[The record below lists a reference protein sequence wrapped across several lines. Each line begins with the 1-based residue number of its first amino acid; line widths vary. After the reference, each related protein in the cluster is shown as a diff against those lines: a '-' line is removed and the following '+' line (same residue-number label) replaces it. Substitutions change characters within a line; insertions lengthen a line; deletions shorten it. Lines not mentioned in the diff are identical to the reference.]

1 MSDIIKTAKL
11 MLYAI
16 KDEIKLI
23 ADPNKKSLGN
33 KALRNLLPCSRGM
46 LLKTVGET
54 IEAKNINA
62 PSKKETN
69 MINKF
74 IPVAKKIVILRS
86 TRKAKS
92 IYYARK
98 NVGNNRAIF

>member
-1 MSDIIKTAKL
+1 

-16 KDEIKLI
+16 NDEIRLI
-23 ADPNKKSLGN
+23 ADPNKKSFGN

-74 IPVAKKIVILRS
+74 IPVAKVYLYCHQI
-86 TRKAKS
+86 
-92 IYYARK
+92 
-98 NVGNNRAIF
+98 

>member
-1 MSDIIKTAKL
+1 

-16 KDEIKLI
+16 NDEIRLTEK
-23 ADPNKKSLGN
+23 PNKKSLGN
-33 KALRNLLPCSRGM
+33 NALRNLLPCSRGM
-46 LLKTVGET
+46 FLKTVGAT

-62 PSKKETN
+62 PSKKEIN

-74 IPVAKKIVILRS
+74 ILVAKKIVILRS

-98 NVGNNRAIF
+98 NVGNNQTMI

>member
-1 MSDIIKTAKL
+1 MTNNIKTEKL

-16 KDEIKLI
+16 NDEIILI

-46 LLKTVGET
+46 FLKTVGAT

-62 PSKKETN
+62 PSKKEIN

-74 IPVAKKIVILRS
+74 MLVAKKIVILQS
-86 TRKAKS
+86 TR
-92 IYYARK
+92 
-98 NVGNNRAIF
+98 N

>member
-1 MSDIIKTAKL
+1 MTNIIKTAKL

-16 KDEIKLI
+16 NDEIKLM

-54 IEAKNINA
+54 IEAKNTNA

-74 IPVAKKIVILRS
+74 IPVAKVYLYCRQM
-86 TRKAKS
+86 
-92 IYYARK
+92 
-98 NVGNNRAIF
+98 

>member
-1 MSDIIKTAKL
+1 MSDIIKTAEL

-23 ADPNKKSLGN
+23 ADPNKKSFGN

-46 LLKTVGET
+46 FLKTVGAT

-62 PSKKETN
+62 PSKKEIN

-74 IPVAKKIVILRS
+74 MLVAKKIVILQS
-86 TRKAKS
+86 TR
-92 IYYARK
+92 
-98 NVGNNRAIF
+98 N

>member
-1 MSDIIKTAKL
+1 

-16 KDEIKLI
+16 NDEIRLI
-23 ADPNKKSLGN
+23 AEPNKKSLGN
-33 KALRNLLPCSRGM
+33 KALRNLLPCSRGI

-74 IPVAKKIVILRS
+74 IPVAKVYLYCHQI
-86 TRKAKS
+86 
-92 IYYARK
+92 
-98 NVGNNRAIF
+98 